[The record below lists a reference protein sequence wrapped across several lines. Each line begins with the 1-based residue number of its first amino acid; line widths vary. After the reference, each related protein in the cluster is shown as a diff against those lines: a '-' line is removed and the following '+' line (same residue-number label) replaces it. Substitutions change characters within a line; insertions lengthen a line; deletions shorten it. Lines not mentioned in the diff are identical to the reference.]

1 MFFIH
6 GADLVVVGL
15 FAELYDLLVPR
26 LPSQV
31 GAPVRALVL
40 PSGGYF
46 VNLRILV
53 LEK

>member
-15 FAELYDLLVPR
+15 FAELYDLLVPG